1 MILILH
7 IYLSNEEITSSEEE
21 EEEQQQQQNV
31 APAGFQ
37 GLKRKMKV
45 EEYEDILNKRHKALL
60 PFRDQTINK

>member
-21 EEEQQQQQNV
+21 EEQQQQNV